1 MSPLSIIAV
10 VVPVIVV
17 VLVIAALIGWLR
29 TQGGAAIRSFYGAVR
44 RMEQEQGTRD
54 RYQIPWLLMLGNE
67 TDGAQLCTQWHLQA
81 TDKAAW
87 FGRWWSDAEGAVL
100 VVPQALFLPDEGMNR
115 QRGNWWRL
123 LGLILRLRSRRPID
137 AVIWTVP
144 FGKLDD
150 IEHTTELSL
159 KVRRCFIDLLQ
170 RFGLSLPVYVVITG
184 MQELPGF
191 QELVSALPTEAREAT
206 LGWSSPYSPD
216 AAWQSHWS
224 DQALDQVNAALSQS
238 IIEIGA
244 LSGQLSGDLYGL
256 PERFERLRRALQILL
271 EPVFQG
277 NAQGEAPR
285 FRGVYFTA
293 TQAPTVTGDG
303 FAASDKVLCQT
314 VFARQLWARR
324 FVAERGLAQPVPRL
338 LRLRQRW
345 HRLAGVVALVVGLVW
360 LGGMLWVWHDSVEE
374 AEELSQL
381 ILHTHKNY
389 LVVDPDQPQLEPTRY
404 NVQTYW
410 NMLEKAPSWR
420 YVAVVF
426 PTSWFSTVDAQLEE
440 GLRLTARHHWVLP
453 LRDLLA
459 SDLGQLQAIRNTE
472 RRGNVESE
480 DPAQWQSYVK
490 AKDLVERAVRLE
502 QQNQMFSQL
511 VSNPKAPL
519 DELVQLSNNALS
531 LSLNAGTLS
540 KARFYNRVLFN
551 AQGAGLPGQDLQGLD
566 LNAARTVIGDNFTG
580 LMQRWLDH
588 YFLADNFVRQ
598 AGYLKL
604 HLQRLEAGSGN
615 SLSELEDLMA
625 LVDDL
630 QTLVNLTNAAWGRG
644 KGQDLVP
651 GYTQMMD
658 KVSHSTL
665 LGPELAQDLES
676 QAAKL
681 QQSFRD
687 QWIVQTGSRDNLLV
701 QQGSGLLVLQEHVTA
716 LDDAVKALFKR
727 DFVALALQ
735 KDPSGNSSNA
745 MGQGGGSDDF
755 SVALN
760 YFASYKSYANEELPR
775 IPPDYRD
782 ALIQAAEGA
791 AARAMW
797 LSLDE
802 SEEQLPGMG
811 FNVQTTQAVAL
822 QKAFMDVHRAD
833 LAMRFQRLLNRRA
846 LAQIKSG
853 LDEIEAQPLF
863 SQRADVQRWDGSKN
877 FGLQLYGASDPQ
889 GLKLSLNQQFDAMV
903 QIAEQRMPALE
914 WLIIQQDDLSA
925 LEHDRVSR
933 FMAINDELLKY
944 KSQNPASSAAQ
955 LEQLVSRDFNQ
966 MDTSSCAQILQTSN
980 LSGGRGDLAQR
991 AVSLQQ
997 GALQRCLYLQQNQA
1011 ATAWN
1016 DVANYFNQYLAGR
1029 FPFSQ
1034 DLRASD
1040 ADPARVQRLLELIDT
1055 RLPLAE
1061 AGLALSQTPER
1072 LAAENFLN
1080 RLKQAGTWLGPLFVR
1095 DKSGIL
1101 GVEMDVRWRTDRNE
1115 ERGADQVIAW
1125 GLNAGNQQINYPG
1138 DAQQNLRW
1146 MVGQPVRLTL
1156 RWARN
1161 GYQRPAND
1169 PLQPN
1174 LVVRDL
1180 EAGWEYQGPWAL
1192 LRLMRSL
1199 VSVQRQPN
1207 VDYTDFPL
1215 TLQLPVTGQIP
1226 SLSPAQAQLQA
1237 RTTQQT
1243 MMFMR
1248 LSLMSQGSKLPLSM
1262 PPLPTQAPRSP
1273 FMATSSSPAI
1283 ATREEGL

>member
-1 MSPLSIIAV
+1 MSTLSIVALV
-10 VVPVIVV
+10 LLAIVV
-17 VLVIAALIGWLR
+17 VLLVAALIWWLR

-44 RMEQEQGTRD
+44 HMEQEQGTRD
-54 RYQIPWLLMLGNE
+54 RYQMPWLMMLGND
-67 TDGAQLCTQWHLQA
+67 TDGAQLCAQWRLQP

-87 FGRWWSDAEGAVL
+87 FGRWFSDVEGAVL

-123 LGLILRLRSRRPID
+123 LGLMLRLRSKRPLD

-144 FGKLDD
+144 FSTLDD

-184 MQELPGF
+184 MEELPGF
-191 QELVSALPTEAREAT
+191 QELVSALPAEARESM
-206 LGWSSPYSPD
+206 LGWSSPYLPD

-244 LSGQLSGDLYGL
+244 LSGQLGTDLYGL
-256 PERFERLRRALQILL
+256 PERFEGLRRAFQILL

-293 TQAPTVTGDG
+293 SQAPAVSGDG
-303 FAASDKVLCQT
+303 LTAFDSAQRQT
-314 VFARQLWARR
+314 VFARYLWSRR
-324 FVAERGLAQPVPRL
+324 LVAERGLAQPVPRL
-338 LRLRQRW
+338 LRLRQRG
-345 HRLAGVVALVVGLVW
+345 HRLAAAVALVVGLVW
-360 LGGMLWVWHDSVEE
+360 LGSMVWVWHDSVEE
-374 AEELSQL
+374 AEGLSRL
-381 ILHTHKNY
+381 ILSAHKNH
-389 LVVDPDQPQLEPTRY
+389 LVVDPDEPQLEPTRH
-404 NVQTYW
+404 NVQNYW
-410 NMLEKAPSWR
+410 SVLEKAPRWR
-420 YVAVVF
+420 FVSVVF
-426 PTSWFSTVDAQLEE
+426 PTSWFSSVDTQLEN
-440 GLRLTARHHWVLP
+440 GLRLTARHHWILP
-453 LRDLLA
+453 LRDLLN
-459 SDLGQLQAIRNTE
+459 SDLEQLKSIRNTE

-490 AKDLVERAVRLE
+490 AKALVDLAVRLE
-502 QQNQMFSQL
+502 QHNQMFSQ
-511 VSNPKAPL
+511 VVNDPKAPL
-519 DELVQLSNNALS
+519 DELVQLSNTALS
-531 LSLNAGTLS
+531 LGLNTGTLS
-540 KARFYNRVLFN
+540 RAQFYNRVLFD
-551 AQGAGLPGQDLQGLD
+551 AQNSDLKGLD
-566 LNAARTVIGDNFTG
+566 LNAARPVISDNFTG

-625 LVDDL
+625 LIDDL
-630 QTLVNLTNAAWGRG
+630 QTLVSLTNSAWGRG

-651 GYTQMMD
+651 GYSQMLD
-658 KVSHSTL
+658 KVSHSAL
-665 LGPELAQDLES
+665 LGPDIEQDLES
-676 QAAKL
+676 QATKL

-701 QQGSGLLVLQEHVTA
+701 QQGSGLLVLQDHVTA
-716 LDDAVKALFKR
+716 LDGAVQALFKR
-727 DFVALALQ
+727 DFVALAMQ
-735 KDPSGNSSNA
+735 KDPSDSNPDA
-745 MGQGGGSDDF
+745 MGQGDGSDDF

-760 YFASYKSYANEELPR
+760 YFASYKSYASEELPR

-782 ALIQAAEGA
+782 ALMQAAEGA

-802 SEEQLPGMG
+802 SDTSLPGMG
-811 FNVQTTQAVAL
+811 FNVQTAQAVAL
-822 QKAFMDVHRAD
+822 QKAFMDVHRGD
-833 LAMRFQRLLNRRA
+833 LAVRFQRLLNRRA

-853 LDEIEAQPLF
+853 LDEIDAQPLF
-863 SQRADVQRWDGSKN
+863 SQRADIQRWDGSKN

-889 GLKLSLNQQFDAMV
+889 DLKLSLSQQFGVMLQV
-903 QIAEQRMPALE
+903 AEQRMPALE
-914 WLIIQQDDLSA
+914 WLIVQQDNLSA
-925 LEHDRVSR
+925 LEHDQVAR
-933 FMAINDELLKY
+933 FMALNDELLKY
-944 KSQNPASSAAQ
+944 KNQNPASSAAQ
-955 LEQLVSRDFNQ
+955 LEQLVSRDFIA
-966 MDTSSCAQILQTSN
+966 MDTTSCAQILQTSS
-980 LSGGRGDLAQR
+980 LPSGRGDLAQR
-991 AVSLQQ
+991 TVALQQ
-997 GALQRCLYLQQNQA
+997 GALQRCLYLQQSQA

-1016 DVANYFNQYLAGR
+1016 DLANYFNQYLSGR
-1029 FPFSQ
+1029 FPFAQ
-1034 DLRASD
+1034 DVRASD
-1040 ADPARVQRLLELIDT
+1040 ADPARVQHLLELIET
-1055 RLPLAE
+1055 RLPLAQ

-1072 LAAENFLN
+1072 LAAEDFLN
-1080 RLKQAGTWLGPLFVR
+1080 RLKQASAWLGPLFVR

-1101 GVEMDVRWRTDRNE
+1101 GVEMDVRWRTDRDE

-1125 GLNAGNQQINYPG
+1125 GLNAGNQQIRYPG
-1138 DAQQNLRW
+1138 GGQQNLRW
-1146 MVGQPVRLTL
+1146 MVGQPVSLTL

-1180 EAGWEYQGPWAL
+1180 EAGWEYQGPWSL
-1192 LRLMRSL
+1192 LRLMRSQA
-1199 VSVQRQPN
+1199 SAQRQPN
-1207 VDYTDFPL
+1207 VGYTDFPL
-1215 TLQLPVTGQIP
+1215 ALQLPVT
-1226 SLSPAQAQLQA
+1226 AQTQA
-1237 RTTQQT
+1237 RTAEQT
-1243 MMFMR
+1243 LMFVR
-1248 LSLMSQGSKLPLSM
+1248 LSLMSQGSKLPLSI
-1262 PPLPTQAPRSP
+1262 PPLPTRAPRSP
-1273 FMATSSSPAI
+1273 FMATASSPAI

>member
-1 MSPLSIIAV
+1 MSPLSIIALV
-10 VVPVIVV
+10 LLAI
-17 VLVIAALIGWLR
+17 VLVLLIVAVIWWLR

-44 RMEQEQGTRD
+44 HMEQEQGTRD
-54 RYQIPWLLMLGNE
+54 RYQMPWLLMLGNE
-67 TDGAQLCTQWHLQA
+67 TDGAQLCAQWRLQP
-81 TDKAAW
+81 TDKATW

-123 LGLILRLRSRRPID
+123 LGLILRLRSKRPLD

-184 MQELPGF
+184 MEQLPGF
-191 QELVSALPTEAREAT
+191 QELVSALPAEAREST
-206 LGWSSPYSPD
+206 LGWSSPYLPD

-244 LSGQLSGDLYGL
+244 LAGQLSTDLYGL
-256 PERFERLRRALQILL
+256 PERFEGLRRALQILL

-293 TQAPTVTGDG
+293 SQAPAVSADG
-303 FAASDKVLCQT
+303 FAATDSVLRQT

-324 FVAERGLAQPVPRL
+324 LVAERGLAQPVPRL

-345 HRLAGVVALVVGLVW
+345 HRLAGAVALVVGLVW
-360 LGGMLWVWHDSVEE
+360 LGGMVWVWHDSVEQ
-374 AEELSQL
+374 AQELSRL
-381 ILHTHKNY
+381 ILSAHKNH
-389 LVVDPDQPQLEPTRY
+389 LVVDPDEPQLEPTRH
-404 NVQTYW
+404 NVQNYW
-410 NMLEKAPSWR
+410 NVLEKAPSWR
-420 YVAVVF
+420 FVSVVF
-426 PTSWFSTVDAQLEE
+426 PTSWFSSVDTQLQD

-453 LRDLLA
+453 LRDLLE
-459 SDLGQLQAIRNTE
+459 SDLEQLKAIRNTE
-472 RRGNVESE
+472 RRGNVQSE

-490 AKDLVERAVRLE
+490 ARQLVELAVRLE
-502 QQNQMFSQL
+502 QHNQMFSQA
-511 VSNPKAPL
+511 VNNPKAPL

-531 LSLNAGTLS
+531 LSLNTGTLS
-540 KARFYNRVLFN
+540 RARFYNRVLFDSQN
-551 AQGAGLPGQDLQGLD
+551 TDLQGLD
-566 LNAARTVIGDNFTG
+566 LNAARPVISDNFTG

-604 HLQRLEAGSGN
+604 HLQRLESGSGN

-625 LVDDL
+625 LIDDL
-630 QTLVNLTNAAWGRG
+630 QTLVSLTNSAWGRG

-651 GYTQMMD
+651 GYSQMMD

-665 LGPELAQDLES
+665 LGPDIEQDLES

-687 QWIVQTGSRDNLLV
+687 QWIVQSGSRDNLLV
-701 QQGSGLLVLQEHVTA
+701 QQGSGLLVLQDHVTA
-716 LDDAVKALFKR
+716 LDGAVQALFKR
-727 DFVALALQ
+727 DFVALAMQ
-735 KDPSGNSSNA
+735 KDPLDSNSDS
-745 MGQGGGSDDF
+745 MGQGDGSDDF
-755 SVALN
+755 SGALN
-760 YFASYKSYANEELPR
+760 YFASYKSYANDELPR

-782 ALIQAAEGA
+782 ALMQAAEGA

-802 SEEQLPGMG
+802 SDASLPGMG
-811 FNVQTTQAVAL
+811 FNVQTSQAVAL
-822 QKAFMDVHRAD
+822 QKAFMDVHRSD
-833 LAMRFQRLLNRRA
+833 LAVRFQRLLNRRA

-877 FGLQLYGASDPQ
+877 FGLQLYGANDPQ
-889 GLKLSLNQQFDAMV
+889 DLKLNLNQQFGAML

-914 WLIIQQDDLSA
+914 WLIVQQDNLSA
-925 LEHDRVSR
+925 LEHDQVAR
-933 FMAINDELLKY
+933 FMALNDELLKY
-944 KSQNPASSAAQ
+944 KNQNPASSAAQ
-955 LEQLVSRDFNQ
+955 LEQLVSRDFIE
-966 MDTSSCAQILQTSN
+966 MDTTSCAQILQTSS

-991 AVSLQQ
+991 TVVLQQ
-997 GALQRCLYLQQNQA
+997 SALQRCLYLQQNQA

-1016 DVANYFNQYLAGR
+1016 DLANYFNQYLAGR

-1034 DLRASD
+1034 DVRASD

-1055 RLPLAE
+1055 RLPLAQ
-1061 AGLALSQTPER
+1061 AGLTLSQTPER
-1072 LAAENFLN
+1072 LAAEDFLN
-1080 RLKQAGTWLGPLFVR
+1080 RLKQAGAWLGPLFVR

-1101 GVEMDVRWRTDRNE
+1101 GVEMDVRWRTDRDE

-1125 GLNAGNQQINYPG
+1125 GLNAGNQQISYPG
-1138 DAQQNLRW
+1138 AAQQNLRW

-1180 EAGWEYQGPWAL
+1180 EAGWEYQGPWSL

-1199 VSVQRQPN
+1199 VSAQRQPN
-1207 VDYTDFPL
+1207 IDYTDFPL
-1215 TLQLPVTGQIP
+1215 ALQLPVT
-1226 SLSPAQAQLQA
+1226 AQAQA
-1237 RTTQQT
+1237 RTAQQT
-1243 MMFMR
+1243 LMFVR
-1248 LSLMSQGSKLPLSM
+1248 LSLMSQGTKLPLSI
-1262 PPLPTQAPRSP
+1262 PPLPTRAPRSP
-1273 FMATSSSPAI
+1273 FMATSTSPAI
-1283 ATREEGL
+1283 ATREEGP

>member
-1 MSPLSIIAV
+1 MSSLSIVAL
-10 VVPVIVV
+10 V
-17 VLVIAALIGWLR
+17 VLAILLVLLVVAALWWLR

-44 RMEQEQGTRD
+44 HMEQEQGVRD
-54 RYQIPWLLMLGNE
+54 RYQMPWLLMLGND
-67 TDGAQLCTQWHLQA
+67 TDGAQLCAQWRLQP

-100 VVPQALFLPDEGMNR
+100 VVPQALFLPEEGMNR

-123 LGLILRLRSRRPID
+123 LGLLLRLRSKRPLD

-144 FGKLDD
+144 FDRLGD
-150 IEHTTELSL
+150 IEHTADFSL
-159 KVRRCFIDLLQ
+159 KVRRSFIDLLQ

-191 QELVSALPTEAREAT
+191 QELISALPAEAREST
-206 LGWSSPYSPD
+206 LGWSSPYLPE
-216 AAWQSHWS
+216 AAWQSQWS

-244 LSGQLSGDLYGL
+244 LSGQLSSDLYGL
-256 PERFERLRRALQILL
+256 PERFEGLRRALQILL

-293 TQAPTVTGDG
+293 SQASATGAD
-303 FAASDKVLCQT
+303 AVIASDSALRQT

-324 FVAERGLAQPVPRL
+324 LVAERGLAQPVPRL

-345 HRLAGVVALVVGLVW
+345 HRLAGAVALVVGLAW
-360 LGGMLWVWHDSVEE
+360 MGGMVWVWQDSIEQ

-381 ILHTHKNY
+381 ILSTHKNHWV
-389 LVVDPDQPQLEPTRY
+389 LDPDKPRLEPTRH
-404 NVQTYW
+404 NVQNYW
-410 NMLEKAPSWR
+410 SMLEKAPRWR
-420 YVAVVF
+420 FVSVVF
-426 PTSWFSTVDAQLEE
+426 PTSWFSSVDTQLEE
-440 GLRLTARHHWVLP
+440 GLRLTARHHWILP

-459 SDLGQLQAIRNTE
+459 ADLEQLKAIRNTE
-472 RRGNVESE
+472 RRGNVQSE

-502 QQNQMFSQL
+502 QHNQLFNQA
-511 VSNPKAPL
+511 VNNPKAPL
-519 DELVQLSNNALS
+519 DELVQLSDNALS
-531 LSLNAGTLS
+531 LNLNTGTLS
-540 KARFYNRVLFN
+540 RARFYNRVLFDAHN
-551 AQGAGLPGQDLQGLD
+551 DDLKGLD
-566 LNAARTVIGDNFTG
+566 LNAARPVVSDNFTG

-604 HLQRLEAGSGN
+604 HLQRLEAGGGN

-625 LVDDL
+625 LIDDL
-630 QTLVNLTNAAWGRG
+630 QTLVSLTNAAWGRG

-651 GYTQMMD
+651 GYTQLMD
-658 KVSHSTL
+658 KVGHSTL
-665 LGPELAQDLES
+665 LGPDIEQDLES

-687 QWIVQTGSRDNLLV
+687 QWIVQAGSRDNLLV
-701 QQGSGLLVLQEHVTA
+701 QQGSGLLVLQDHVTA
-716 LDDAVKALFKR
+716 LNGAVQALFKR

-735 KDPSGNSSNA
+735 KAPSDSDTDPT
-745 MGQGGGSDDF
+745 GQGSGSDDF

-760 YFASYKSYANEELPR
+760 YFASYKSYTNEELSR
-775 IPPDYRD
+775 IPPVYRE

-791 AARAMW
+791 AAQAMW

-802 SEEQLPGMG
+802 SDEQLPGMP

-822 QKAFMDVHRAD
+822 QKAFMDVHRSD
-833 LAMRFQRLLNRRA
+833 LATRLQRLLNRRA
-846 LAQIKSG
+846 LAQIRSAQQ
-853 LDEIEAQPLF
+853 EIEAQPLF
-863 SQRADVQRWDGSKN
+863 SQRADVQRWNGSKN
-877 FGLQLYGASDPQ
+877 FGLQLYGATDPQ
-889 GLKLSLNQQFDAMV
+889 DLKLNLNQQFAAML

-914 WLIIQQDDLSA
+914 WLIVQQDNLSA
-925 LEHDRVSR
+925 LEHDQVAR
-933 FMAINDELLKY
+933 FMALNDELLKY

-955 LEQLVSRDFNQ
+955 FEQLVSRDFIE
-966 MDTSSCAQILQTSN
+966 MDTASCAQILQTSN
-980 LSGGRGDLAQR
+980 LSGGRGDVAQR
-991 AVSLQQ
+991 AVALQQ
-997 GALQRCLYLQQNQA
+997 SALQRCLYLQQNQA

-1016 DVANYFNQYLAGR
+1016 DLADYFNQYLAGR

-1034 DLRASD
+1034 DVRASD

-1055 RLPLAE
+1055 RLPLAQ
-1061 AGLALSQTPER
+1061 AGLTLSQTPDR
-1072 LAAENFLN
+1072 LAAEDFLKG
-1080 RLKQAGTWLGPLFVR
+1080 LKQAGTWLGPLFVR
-1095 DKSGIL
+1095 DKSGLL
-1101 GVEMDVRWRTDRNE
+1101 GVEMDVRWRTDRE
-1115 ERGADQVIAW
+1115 QERGADQVIAW
-1125 GLNAGNQQINYPG
+1125 DLSAGNQQINYPG
-1138 DAQQNLRW
+1138 EAQQNLRW
-1146 MVGQPVRLTL
+1146 MVGQPVSLTL

-1180 EAGWEYQGPWAL
+1180 EAGWQYQGPWSL

-1199 VSVQRQPN
+1199 VSAQRQPN

-1215 TLQLPVTGQIP
+1215 TLQLPVIARNPTQAPQPQG
-1226 SLSPAQAQLQA
+1226 LAQDRVA
-1237 RTTQQT
+1237 QQT
-1243 MMFMR
+1243 LMFVR
-1248 LSLMSQGSKLPLSM
+1248 VSLMSQGSKLPLSM
-1262 PPLPTQAPRSP
+1262 PPLPTRAPRSP
-1273 FMATSSSPAI
+1273 FMATSSTSTI
-1283 ATREEGL
+1283 ATREETP